1 MNALAQMAQTLT
13 RDHEDLPHRVV
24 VASLDTPKRR
34 AVRKAIDRTW
44 RTQKELARLAGVGIN
59 TVYAVIGEMMRTEEI
74 ECLPGTCVKDPDRY
88 RRAR

>member
-13 RDHEDLPHRVV
+13 RSHEDLPHRVV

-59 TVYAVIGEMMRTEEI
+59 TVYAVIDEMTRVGEV
-74 ECLPGTCVKDPDRY
+74 ECLPGVSVKRPDQY
-88 RRAR
+88 RRAG

>member
-13 RDHEDLPHRVV
+13 RDYEDLPHRVV
-24 VASLDTPKRR
+24 ADLDTPKRR
-34 AVRKAIDRTW
+34 AVRAVIDRRW
-44 RTQKELARLAGVGIN
+44 RTQKEIARLAGAGLN
-59 TVYAVIGEMMRTEEI
+59 TVNSVIEEMTRTHEI